1 MRTTLSINE
10 GTAMQFETLLLE
22 QREPGIHLLTVNRP
36 QALNA
41 LSPRVIAELTGALAA
56 LRADAGVR
64 VLLVT
69 GAGEKAFVAGADIA
83 AMSAMSPLEGR
94 AFALA
99 AMGLMRGL
107 EAAPFPVIALV
118 NGYAQVGRASGRERV

>member
-1 MRTTLSINE
+1 MGQQE
-10 GTAMQFETLLLE
+10 A
-22 QREPGIHLLTVNRP
+22 
-36 QALNA
+36 
-41 LSPRVIAELTGALAA
+41 
-56 LRADAGVR
+56 ADAGVR

-83 AMSAMSPLEGR
+83 AMSGMSPLEGR

-118 NGYAQVGRASGRERV
+118 LSTIYEGYRWTPHGLAGVALILAGNVVVLMWKRGRAGV